1 MLVQAEPLDSLLKE
15 ILNRYNENPKGWRV
29 FADAKGNMLV
39 LGPGTGYRLKLLSV
53 NPAEFTGVGVDISM
67 DEAQGMSL
75 GVPSYGYRPLSLG
88 DVARLFSSLHQNAPV
103 MRGLID
109 GLLGIKP
116 VPTWDLKGESSRGV
130 LTGPI
135 IAHPDLA
142 SISRGQRELD
152 VKLTLE
158 ANRLFRARYP
168 FRAGIYG

>member
-15 ILNRYNENPKGWRV
+15 ILSRYNENPRGWRV

-39 LGPGTGYRLKLLSV
+39 LGPGTGYRLKFLSL
-53 NPAEFTGVGVDISM
+53 NPADVMGVGVDISM
-67 DEAQGMSL
+67 DEAQGMPL
-75 GVPSYGYRPLSLG
+75 GVPSYGYRPLSHG
-88 DVARLFSSLHQNAPV
+88 DVAQLFSSLHRNGPV
-103 MRGLID
+103 PQGLID
-109 GLLGIKP
+109 GLLGIRP

-152 VKLTLE
+152 AKLTLE
-158 ANRLFRARYP
+158 VDKLFRAKYP

>member
-39 LGPGTGYRLKLLSV
+39 LGPGTGYRLKLLSI
-53 NPAEFTGVGVDISM
+53 NPAEVTGVGVDIPM
-67 DEAQGMSL
+67 DETQGMPL

-88 DVARLFSSLHQNAPV
+88 DVARLFSSLHQNGPAPQ
-103 MRGLID
+103 GLID

-152 VKLTLE
+152 AKLTLE
-158 ANRLFRARYP
+158 ANKLFRARYP

>member
-1 MLVQAEPLDSLLKE
+1 MLLQAEPLDSLLKE
-15 ILNRYNENPKGWRV
+15 ILNRYNESPGGWRI

-39 LGPGTGYRLKLLSV
+39 LGPGTGYRLKLLSL
-53 NPAEFTGVGVDISM
+53 NPAEVTGVGVDISSE
-67 DEAQGMSL
+67 EAPGMPL
-75 GVPSYGYRPLSLG
+75 DVPSYGYRPLSHV
-88 DVARLFSSLHQNAPV
+88 DVVQLFSSLRRNAP
-103 MRGLID
+103 MPQGLVD

-116 VPTWDLKGESSRGV
+116 VPTWDLKGESPHGV

-152 VKLTLE
+152 AKLTLE
-158 ANRLFRARYP
+158 ADRLFRTKYP

>member
-1 MLVQAEPLDSLLKE
+1 MQAEPLDSLLKV
-15 ILNRYNENPKGWRV
+15 ILNRYNENPRGWRV

-39 LGPGTGYRLKLLSV
+39 LGPGMGYRLKLIPI
-53 NPAEFTGVGVDISM
+53 NPAEVTGVGVDFSV
-67 DEAQGMSL
+67 DEARGMPL
-75 GVPSYGYRPLSLG
+75 GVPSYGYRPLSHG
-88 DVARLFSSLHQNAPV
+88 DVTRLFSSLHQNGPV
-103 MRGLID
+103 PRGLID

-142 SISRGQRELD
+142 SISQGQRELD
-152 VKLTLE
+152 AKLALE
-158 ANRLFRARYP
+158 ADRLFRAKYP

>member
-1 MLVQAEPLDSLLKE
+1 MQAEPLDSLLKE

-39 LGPGTGYRLKLLSV
+39 LGPGTGYRLKLLSI
-53 NPAEFTGVGVDISM
+53 NPAEVTGVGVDIPV
-67 DEAQGMSL
+67 DEAQGMPL

-88 DVARLFSSLHQNAPV
+88 NVARLFSSLHQNGPV
-103 MRGLID
+103 PQGLID

-152 VKLTLE
+152 AKLTLE

>member
-1 MLVQAEPLDSLLKE
+1 MSLHVEPLDSLLKE
-15 ILNRYNENPKGWRV
+15 ILNQYNNNPRGWRV

-39 LGPGTGYRLKLLSV
+39 LGPGTGYRLKLLSL
-53 NPAEFTGVGVDISM
+53 NPSDVTGVGVNIPM
-67 DEAQGMSL
+67 DEVQGMPL
-75 GVPSYGYRPLSLG
+75 GLPSYGYRPLSHG
-88 DVARLFSSLHQNAPV
+88 DVAQLFSSLHQNMP
-103 MRGLID
+103 MPKGLIGD
-109 GLLGIKP
+109 LLGIKP

-152 VKLTLE
+152 AKLTLE